1 MQETP
6 KFSRAVVTRSERIY
20 WGDCDPA
27 GIIYYPRYFDIF
39 DRCTTGVFEQ
49 ALGMNKRELLKA
61 YAFAGFPLVDIRAR
75 FLAPTRFGDDVIIE
89 TTTPDFRR
97 SSFDLSHRLL
107 KDGRV
112 AVECSETRVWV
123 IQDPS
128 DAARIKATP
137 VPLDV
142 IERFA
147 RM

>member
-6 KFSRAVVTRSERIY
+6 KLQRPVVTRSERIY

-49 ALGMNKRELLKA
+49 ALGMNKREFLKA

-75 FLAPTRFGDDVIIE
+75 FMLPTRFGDDVIIE
-89 TTTPDFRR
+89 TSVPEFRR

-107 KDGRV
+107 KDGKV

-123 IQDPS
+123 VQDPH

-137 VPLDV
+137 VPQDV
-142 IERFA
+142 IARFA
-147 RM
+147 RV